1 MVSATRAERI
11 AGGEARSAPLPP
23 GPRYRSPL
31 RFFRELRADPLGY
44 YRRVVREYG
53 DFGCIDTWPRRQI
66 WTTRP
71 EHYRW
76 LLVTN
81 AANHPKGV
89 AFERLKAIGGNGL
102 FFSEGRTWQKNR
114 RLVSRSF
121 GHAALVRLVPHIT
134 AGARDFVDRMEQRVG
149 EPSFDIVPEM
159 ARVAMDIACRAFFG
173 DDILERA
180 LPLSRALWETSAYA
194 DNAMNSLIHAP
205 LWVPTRIN
213 RKTRRA
219 LALMFGTIDE
229 LIRAARARG
238 EADHVLAQLIAAV
251 DRGDL
256 SAGELRDEMWTLLN
270 AGHETTAT
278 TLGFAFSFLSRH
290 PEARERVEAEADA
303 LDGRAPGWAD
313 AARLGFTLRVVQETL
328 RLLPPAW
335 STSREA
341 LRDDVLDGQHIPRK
355 AIVSPLFYLTHRDP
369 EFWDDPERFDPDRFT
384 PERSAGRPP
393 EAFVPF
399 GLGARRCIGERFALL
414 EATLVLASFCQRL
427 EFRRE
432 QGFEVVAGLQGF
444 GSIRALSGIP
454 MTVHLRSRPP

>member
-1 MVSATRAERI
+1 L
-11 AGGEARSAPLPP
+11 AGASRSEGVARGALRSAPLPT
-23 GPRYRSPL
+23 GPCYASPF

-44 YRRVVREYG
+44 YRGLVRKYG
-53 DFGCIDTWPRRQI
+53 DFGCIDVWPRRQI

-71 EHYRW
+71 EHYRS

-81 AANHPKGV
+81 PGNYPKGV

-102 FFSEGRTWQKNR
+102 FFSEGETWRKNR
-114 RLVSRSF
+114 QLISRSF
-121 GHAALVRLVPHIT
+121 GLAALTRLVPHIT
-134 AGARDFVDRMEQRVG
+134 AGAGDFAERMGERVG
-149 EPSFDIVPEM
+149 EPSFDIAPEM

-180 LPLSRALWETSAYA
+180 VPLSAALWETSEYA
-194 DNAMNSLIHAP
+194 DNAMNSLFPPP
-205 LWVPTRIN
+205 LWVPTRVN

-219 LALMFGTIDE
+219 LALMFGTIDD
-229 LIRAARARG
+229 LIRDARARG
-238 EADHVLAQLIAAV
+238 RADHVLSQLIAAV

-256 SAGELRDEMWTLLN
+256 GARELRDEMWTLLN

-290 PEARERVEAEADA
+290 REARERVEAEADS
-303 LDGRAPGWAD
+303 LCGRRPGWD
-313 AARLGFTLRVVQETL
+313 DVSRLGFTSRVVLETL

-341 LRDDVLDGQHIPRK
+341 MRDDVLDGRRIPRR
-355 AIVSPLFYLTHRDP
+355 AIVQPLFYLTHRHP
-369 EFWDDPERFDPDRFT
+369 EFWQDPDRFDPDRFT
-384 PERSAGRPP
+384 PERSASRPP
-393 EAFVPF
+393 EAFTPF
-399 GLGARRCIGERFALL
+399 GLGARRCIGERFALV

-427 EFRRE
+427 EFRLPE
-432 QGFEVVAGLQGF
+432 GFEVVAGLQGF

-454 MTVHLRSRPP
+454 MTVHQRER